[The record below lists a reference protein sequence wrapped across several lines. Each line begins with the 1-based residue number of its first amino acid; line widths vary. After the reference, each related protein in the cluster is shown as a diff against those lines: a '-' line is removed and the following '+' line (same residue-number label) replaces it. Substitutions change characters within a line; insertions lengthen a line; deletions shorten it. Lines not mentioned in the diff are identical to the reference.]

1 LYFAA
6 WHHGFRPAGP
16 IPASKEP
23 PLKKQAIA
31 LLCTQLLAIQNL
43 SAWGVR
49 GHTLTNLAAVES
61 IPLSGPAILKTQK
74 AYIGH
79 LGTIPDTWRSP
90 SEPFLRISEDANH
103 SWYTEGFDFIPNP
116 PLSRTEF
123 ILRVHD
129 EYLRVSKS
137 DPNRAKL
144 LNIRYTGLQAYSIM
158 EGYERMKA
166 GMRLY
171 RRVAE
176 PDPQSVG
183 NIAKLYAAISP
194 LYQDPA
200 QVKQMLLADIAFYMG
215 WTGHYAADAAMPLH
229 DSIHHDG
236 WSGDNPKGYTR
247 DPNIHGR
254 FESQYVD
261 LIATSEADILQ
272 YVPKDARYLNDPWQA
287 VLQHSL
293 DSRNYVEA
301 VYRIDLRGA
310 FKDKDDKE
318 AREFTYKRIA
328 AGAAFLRDLAY
339 TAWIDSAKPVPPVK
353 PEDQPQNPD
362 NPRYNPAAGS
372 APAPEHSR

>member
-1 LYFAA
+1 
-6 WHHGFRPAGP
+6 
-16 IPASKEP
+16 
-23 PLKKQAIA
+23 LKKQAIA
-31 LLCTQLLAIQNL
+31 LLCTQLLAMQNV

-49 GHTLTNLAAVES
+49 GHTLANLAAVEG
-61 IPLSGPAILKTQK
+61 IPQDGPLILRQEK

-137 DPNRAKL
+137 DPDRAKL

-171 RRVAE
+171 RHVSE
-176 PDPQSVG
+176 PHQQGFG

-194 LYQDPA
+194 LFQDPV
-200 QVKQMLLADIAFYMG
+200 QVKQMLLTDIAFYMG

-236 WSGDNPKGYTR
+236 WAGDNPKGYTR
-247 DPNIHGR
+247 DANIHSR
-254 FESQYVD
+254 FESEYVD
-261 LIATSEADILQ
+261 LITTSEADVLQ
-272 YVPKDARYLNDPWQA
+272 YVPKEARYLEDPWQA

-293 DSRNYVEA
+293 DSRNYVED
-301 VYRIDLRGA
+301 VYRIDLRGG
-310 FKDKDDKE
+310 FKNKDDKE